1 MTPFQQVIEF
11 NREVLRIAPP
21 PLRVLP
27 KHQAEILVK
36 QLREEITEFEE
47 AHTEDNLVGCIDA
60 LIDLV
65 YFAFGGLYKK
75 GVNDEDF
82 HNVFTIVHTQ
92 NMLKKKGV
100 VEKRKVLGAED
111 AIKPENW
118 LSPERLIAE
127 YFSGDLND

>member
-1 MTPFQQVIEF
+1 MTPFQQVVEF
-11 NREVLRIAPP
+11 NREILRITPP

-27 KHQAEILVK
+27 KHQAEILSK
-36 QLREEITEFEE
+36 QLREEIAEFEE
-47 AHTEDNLVGCIDA
+47 AHAKDDLIGCIDA
-60 LIDLV
+60 LLDLV

-82 HNVFTIVHTQ
+82 HAIFTIVHTQ

-100 VEKRKVLGAED
+100 VEKRKVHGAED
-111 AIKPENW
+111 AIKPEDW
-118 LSPERLIAE
+118 QAPELLIME

>member
-1 MTPFQQVIEF
+1 MTPYQQVVEF
-11 NREVLRIAPP
+11 NREILRIPP
-21 PLRVLP
+21 PQLRLLP
-27 KHQAEILVK
+27 SHQAEMLIK

-47 AHTEDNLVGCIDA
+47 AHAEDNLVGCIDA

-82 HNVFTIVHTQ
+82 HNVFAIVHTQ
-92 NMLKKKGV
+92 NMLKKKGI
-100 VEKRKVLGAED
+100 VEKRKVHGVED
-111 AIKPENW
+111 AVKPADW
-118 LSPERLIAE
+118 QPPELLIME